1 MKTKYIYIITILI
14 IILVII
20 ISFYLDSRKKNEMP
34 ALDYTQKINID
45 LNKINQNDE

>member
-1 MKTKYIYIITILI
+1 MKTKYIYIITIMI
-14 IILVII
+14 IILVITV
-20 ISFYLDSRKKNEMP
+20 SFYFDFKKKNEMP